1 MKLDETDVWSQ
12 KGALVSN
19 RRKDSDELEK
29 VVTEHSNVTSEIPS
43 GSEALAKRKNNY
55 TAAIPA
61 PIWPKYVAKGHV
73 YNAIK
78 KLNQIRPSTPI
89 PISMDA
95 GANCD
100 NNSNGVSTI
109 KDTASN
115 NVEQQTDVLNDL
127 KAGNS
132 KAMERCPISRKN
144 PYPILALLRTECTS
158 GTFK

>member
-19 RRKDSDELEK
+19 RRKDSDEVEK
-29 VVTEHSNVTSEIPS
+29 AVKEHSNVTSEMAS

-100 NNSNGVSTI
+100 NISSDIITI
-109 KDTASN
+109 QDTEN
-115 NVEQQTDVLNDL
+115 TNIEH
-127 KAGNS
+127 
-132 KAMERCPISRKN
+132 C
-144 PYPILALLRTECTS
+144 ALFVDT
-158 GTFK
+158 